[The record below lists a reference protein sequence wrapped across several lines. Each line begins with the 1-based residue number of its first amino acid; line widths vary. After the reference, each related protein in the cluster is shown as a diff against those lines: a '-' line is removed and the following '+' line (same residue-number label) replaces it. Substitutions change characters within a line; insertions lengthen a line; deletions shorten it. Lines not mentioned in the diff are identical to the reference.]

1 MREYLK
7 NALIAYTIRRECR
20 MRGVEIKGIPWS
32 AFWEVGKWLRQQ
44 LNFYKYADAAPKEK
58 REGALALLDEAAA
71 AVEGFLSPTPEKKIV
86 NQWLRQDKDDF
97 TYQVLAILQRCGIPS
112 PWARR
117 S

>member
-71 AVEGFLSPTPEKKIV
+71 AVEVS
-86 NQWLRQDKDDF
+86 
-97 TYQVLAILQRCGIPS
+97 
-112 PWARR
+112 
-117 S
+117 